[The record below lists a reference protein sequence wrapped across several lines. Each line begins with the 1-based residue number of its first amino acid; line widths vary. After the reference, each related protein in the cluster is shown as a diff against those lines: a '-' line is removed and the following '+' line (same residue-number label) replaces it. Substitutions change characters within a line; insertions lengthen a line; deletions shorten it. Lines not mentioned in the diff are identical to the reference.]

1 IDAARAHALGLVNQL
16 SAPGQALARALVL
29 ARRIGDNAPLSV
41 QASLQAMNGLLAA
54 ADAAGW
60 EATAKALAVISGSAD
75 YTEGVQAFFERR
87 VPVWQGR

>member
-1 IDAARAHALGLVNQL
+1 
-16 SAPGQALARALVL
+16 
-29 ARRIGDNAPLSV
+29 
-41 QASLQAMNGLLAA
+41 MNGLLAA

-87 VPVWQGR
+87 APVWQGR